1 MWIAVLQK
9 GCKSIQKIVSSS
21 ICPVLFRNFYKIF
34 LVKIENVILESLN
47 VLSECLFFMSIAEL
61 QEVYKFVKKY
71 FMILATTILFINI
84 IEINDNLI
92 SHSVDLVDKLDM
104 HSFLPIDNFG
114 SHAWWEQNL
123 RPRRLR
129 NHFFFQEK
137 KYSNY

>member
-1 MWIAVLQK
+1 MKILKTFHMFVDSKKINTDYQQK
-9 GCKSIQKIVSSS
+9 SFGILKGFSWWRMNMLFWTFWTFCLSVSFS
-21 ICPVLFRNFYKIF
+21 CELLNCRKYTNF
-34 LVKIENVILESLN
+34 L
-47 VLSECLFFMSIAEL
+47 
-61 QEVYKFVKKY
+61 KKY
-71 FMILATTILFINI
+71 FMILTTTILFINI

-129 NHFFFQEK
+129 NHFFFSGK